1 MYAHAT
7 QCQNAHAAINR
18 VPLATF
24 YRRMCAISYNY
35 CSWGG
40 GLIMLFFTSPYD
52 QHTLKRRHYD
62 QRVREIEHRTF
73 TPLASPVYNREHGKS
88 GGHLL

>member
-1 MYAHAT
+1 MLTPHSVKMHMLPSIESHLQPFT
-7 QCQNAHAAINR
+7 GECVQ
-18 VPLATF
+18 
-24 YRRMCAISYNY
+24 YRIIIVAG
-35 CSWGG
+35 GG
-40 GLIMLFFTSPYD
+40 GLIILFFTSPYD